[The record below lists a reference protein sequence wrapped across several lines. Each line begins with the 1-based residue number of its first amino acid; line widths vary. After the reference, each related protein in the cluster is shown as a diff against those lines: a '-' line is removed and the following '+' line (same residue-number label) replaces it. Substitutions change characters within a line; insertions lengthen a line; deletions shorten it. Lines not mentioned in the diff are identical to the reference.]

1 MIVLL
6 VRVVMTVPRGVTV
19 LLVTTVRPA
28 LIAMIVLLVR
38 VVMTVL
44 RGVTVPHVRVVMTVL
59 RGVTVLLVT
68 TVRRALIAMIV
79 LLVRVVMT
87 ALRGVIVPSAKAV
100 TIAPHETPRTSAR
113 HVPIAPHG
121 TVLVT
126 ARSPMGRKIV
136 MTPAILVTLSA
147 VAGQGHHSLA
157 AITPRNSLE
166 AHARRS
172 STTRWKQSPSPRT
185 PQRA

>member
-19 LLVTTVRPA
+19 LLAMTVRPA
-28 LIAMIVLLVR
+28 LIAMIVLL
-38 VVMTVL
+38 
-44 RGVTVPHVRVVMTVL
+44 VRVVMTVL

-87 ALRGVIVPSAKAV
+87 VPRGVTVPSAKAV
-100 TIAPHETPRTSAR
+100 MIAPHETPRTSAR

-121 TVLVT
+121 TGLVT

-157 AITPRNSLE
+157 AIIPRNSLE
-166 AHARRS
+166 APARRS